1 MAMNRIIKKYGL
13 IVFIWLLYQETDYLK
28 EVQLLSEVYDKCS
41 DRSLCYRTEVT
52 IMDKRTEY
60 VEKLSA
66 QMVEWD
72 NQIELLKDK
81 AERTAPESKS
91 DYSKA
96 IVALQLKRDEAALRL
111 QGISAASDDE
121 WEDLKTGTE
130 NAWGEVRTILH
141 DAIMKIK

>member
-1 MAMNRIIKKYGL
+1 
-13 IVFIWLLYQETDYLK
+13 
-28 EVQLLSEVYDKCS
+28 
-41 DRSLCYRTEVT
+41 
-52 IMDKRTEY
+52 MDKRTEY

-72 NQIELLKDK
+72 VQIDQLKDK
-81 AERTAPESKS
+81 AESAAPESKS
-91 DYSKA
+91 DYSNA
-96 IVALQLKRDEAALRL
+96 IAALQLKRDEAALRL

-130 NAWGEVRTILH
+130 NVWGEVRTILH